1 MKKKIPLYLFILTLT
16 LLNIFLLLNS
26 IHSKNN
32 QDEYFRLHVVA
43 NSNSVDDQIIKLNV
57 VKKINNYLSSLYNA
71 TNYSTSN
78 LAKKDNAKKLIQN
91 NVNNILE
98 VANNELDNQN
108 ASYNC
113 YAKIGKIAYEEKYSD
128 DINMTE
134 GIYDSIQI
142 ILGNG
147 EGENFWSLI
156 FPYSYNSNFDIN
168 SNENILNNDITI
180 KSGILEAIKEVVKTF
195 KS

>member
-1 MKKKIPLYLFILTLT
+1 MKKKIPFYLFILTLT

-26 IHSKNN
+26 IYAKNN
-32 QDEYFRLHVVA
+32 QNEYFRLHVVA
-43 NSNSVDDQIIKLNV
+43 NSNSIDDQIIKLNV
-57 VKKINNYLSSLYNA
+57 VKKINNYLSSLYNT
-71 TNYSTSN
+71 TNYSTSD
-78 LAKKDNAKKLIQN
+78 LAKKDNAKKVIED

-98 VANNELDNQN
+98 VANNELVNQD

-113 YAKIGKIAYEEKYSD
+113 YAKIGKISYEEKYSD
-128 DINMTE
+128 DINMNE

-168 SNENILNNDITI
+168 SNESILNDNITI
-180 KSGILEAIKEVVKTF
+180 KSGILETIKEVVKTF